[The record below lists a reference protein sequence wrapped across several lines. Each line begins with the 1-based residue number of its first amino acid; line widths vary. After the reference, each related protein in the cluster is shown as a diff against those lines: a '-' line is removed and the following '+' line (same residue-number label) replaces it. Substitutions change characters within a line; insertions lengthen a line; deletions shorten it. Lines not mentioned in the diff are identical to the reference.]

1 MFTSRKLLL
10 LSMLTVLA
18 LVVAACGS
26 TSVATPQ
33 PAEATD
39 LTAFPKNSDGYIDL
53 SVEQLA
59 EILPAKNFTLV
70 NVHIP
75 YAGDIP
81 QTDLSIPF
89 DQIANNLD
97 QLPEKDAPIVLYCR
111 SGNMSTQAAE
121 TLAGLG
127 YTNVFEV
134 DGGFNAWAAAGNE
147 LLMNQ

>member
-10 LSMLTVLA
+10 LSILTVLA

-39 LTAFPKNSDGYIDL
+39 LTALPKNSDGYIDI

-89 DQIANNLD
+89 DQIANNLG

-121 TLAGLG
+121 TLTGLG

-147 LLMNQ
+147 LIMNR